1 MICEGERI
9 AKCHTAIKGY
19 IGTWTLHGESQWRM
33 KGKHDMQM
41 ILCPGCGL
49 NMADHSNGI
58 SLARTD
64 KRAGSLST
72 GAQMTYF
79 YNNN

>member
-19 IGTWTLHGESQWRM
+19 IRTWTLHGESQWRM
-33 KGKHDMQM
+33 KGKHDVQM

-49 NMADHSNGI
+49 I
-58 SLARTD
+58 WQII
-64 KRAGSLST
+64 
-72 GAQMTYF
+72 QMEF
-79 YNNN
+79 LWPGWIKGQAVSVQGLR